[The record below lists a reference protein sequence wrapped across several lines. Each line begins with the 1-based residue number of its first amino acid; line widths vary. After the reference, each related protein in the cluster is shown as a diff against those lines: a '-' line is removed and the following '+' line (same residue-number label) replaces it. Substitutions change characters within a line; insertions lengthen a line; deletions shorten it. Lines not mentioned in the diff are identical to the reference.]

1 MPAMEMNHETDPKTA
16 ILEKVGDLDG
26 VDVFGSDVLVALYIP
41 PEKTKSGII
50 LADSTRDESR
60 WQGKV
65 GLILKL
71 GNTAYVDD
79 DGNKFRDINVG
90 DWVVFRPSDGWPFQ
104 INTMKSRISR
114 ESVVDCRVVSDIN
127 IRCRVSHPDLVY

>member
-104 INTMKSRISR
+104 LNTMQSRISR
-114 ESVVDCRVVSDIN
+114 DGIVDCRVVNDIH
-127 IRCRVSHPDLVY
+127 IRCRVAHPDLVY

>member
-1 MPAMEMNHETDPKTA
+1 MPAMEMEHTIDPKQA
-16 ILEKVGDLDG
+16 LLDKVGDLN
-26 VDVFGSDVLVALYIP
+26 DVEIFGSDVLVALYIP

-50 LADSTRDESR
+50 LADSTREESR

-71 GNTAYVDD
+71 GTTAYVDE
-79 DGNKFRDINVG
+79 DGNKFRDIKAG

-104 INTMKSRISR
+104 LNTMKSRISK
-114 ESVVDCRVVSDIN
+114 ESVVDCRVVNDIH
-127 IRCRVSHPDLVY
+127 IRCRVAHPDVVY

>member
-1 MPAMEMNHETDPKTA
+1 MPAIEMNHETDPKA
-16 ILEKVGDLDG
+16 ALLDKVGELEG
-26 VDVFGSDVLVALYIP
+26 VEIFGSDVLVALYIP

-50 LADSTRDESR
+50 LSDATREESR

-71 GNTAYVDD
+71 GTTAYVDEE
-79 DGNKFRDINVG
+79 GNKFRDINVG

-104 INTMKSRISR
+104 LNTMKSRISKD
-114 ESVVDCRVVSDIN
+114 SVVDCRVVNDIH
-127 IRCRVSHPDLVY
+127 IRCRVSHPDVIF